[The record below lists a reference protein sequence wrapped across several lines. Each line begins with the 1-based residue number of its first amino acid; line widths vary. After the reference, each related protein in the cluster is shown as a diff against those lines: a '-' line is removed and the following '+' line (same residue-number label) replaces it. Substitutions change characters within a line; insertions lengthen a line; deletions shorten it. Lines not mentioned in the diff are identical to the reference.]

1 MASAAQKS
9 VFPAISAAREPGKY
23 IEPPQFIIH
32 WESWT
37 RQFLGRLADQ
47 FRRQPLPLQLTS
59 RPAHFWPDVF
69 VPGRKSGR
77 GLAISAL
84 YHAAALAFL
93 YLVPTLILLS
103 QSPRFVDSELS
114 DRRITYYKVSEY
126 LPEIRSQSAPA
137 KIARKAEP
145 KLAPQRVVSVP
156 LRADNREQT
165 ILNPP
170 NVRLLPQHVAL
181 PNMVVS
187 TPVLAPPRA
196 IPGAA
201 PRLVFPFAP
210 PQVVAPAVQVN
221 GEQLAKLKAPNLP
234 MPSVIQPPVNVD
246 LKPRMPGEINIAGAE
261 VEGPKLPAPEQKA
274 SGSGEEQTAN
284 KAATAVP
291 AAPAITGG
299 TAASAAGQ
307 LLALGLNPASVEG
320 PIPVPNGNRHGEF
333 AAGPEGKP
341 DAAGAPELKAGGRS
355 SGGAGKSAGEGTGNS
370 GAPGISVALPPPNV
384 PTSLSSSGDA
394 VAQVPSPVAVPPRVS
409 EPQQIARLE
418 PPHLPAVSAPG
429 EGLES
434 QVFGGKKYY
443 SLTLNMPNLTSA
455 GGSWIIRF
463 AELAQAPVSSAAF
476 ARANTVVPEGELT
489 APVAVEKVDPAYPP
503 DLMADRIEG
512 VVTLYAVIHSDGTV
526 SDIHV
531 LRSVEDRLDHNA
543 IHALEQ
549 WRFRPATRNG
559 APVDLEAVVQ
569 IPFRLRKTS
578 F

>member
-1 MASAAQKS
+1 MASAAQKPIFS
-9 VFPAISAAREPGKY
+9 PMSAARESGKLVD
-23 IEPPQFIIH
+23 PPQFIIH
-32 WESWT
+32 WTPWT
-37 RQFLGRLADQ
+37 RQFFDRVADQ
-47 FRRQPLPLQLTS
+47 FRRQPPPLQLTS

-69 VPGRKSGR
+69 VTERRSGR

-93 YLVPTLILLS
+93 YLVPTLMLLS
-103 QSPRFVDSELS
+103 DGPRVLDNELS
-114 DRRITYYKVSEY
+114 DRRITFYKVSEY
-126 LPEIRSQSAPA
+126 LPEIRSQSAPT
-137 KIARKAEP
+137 KTARKAEP
-145 KLAPQRVVSVP
+145 KLAAQRVISLP
-156 LRADNREQT
+156 ERADNREQT

-170 NVRLLPQHVAL
+170 NLRLLAQHVAL

-210 PQVVAPAVQVN
+210 PQVIAPAVQVS

-234 MPSVIQPPVNVD
+234 APSVIQPPVEVE
-246 LKPRMPGEINIAGAE
+246 LKPRMLGEINIAGAQ
-261 VEGPKLPAPEQKA
+261 VEAPKLPAPEQKA
-274 SGSGEEQTAN
+274 SGSNEKQTAN
-284 KAATAVP
+284 KPAAAVP

-307 LLALGLNPASVEG
+307 LLALGLNPANVQG
-320 PIPVPNGNRHGEF
+320 PIPIPGGNRHGEF

-341 DAAGAPELKAGGRS
+341 DAPGTPELKPGGNSAGGARTH
-355 SGGAGKSAGEGTGNS
+355 AGEGAGNS
-370 GAPGISVALPPPNV
+370 GAPGITVAAAPNV
-384 PTSLSSSGDA
+384 PTSLSSSGGA
-394 VAQVPSPVAVPPRVS
+394 IAQLPSPVAERPLAA
-409 EPQQIARLE
+409 EPQQMAKLE
-418 PPHLPAVSAPG
+418 PPHLPVVSAPD

-463 AELAQAPVSSAAF
+463 AELDQAPVSGAAF
-476 ARANTVVPEGELT
+476 ARAATVVPEGELT

-543 IHALEQ
+543 IHALER

-569 IPFRLRKTS
+569 IPFRLRKSS

>member
-1 MASAAQKS
+1 MASAAQKPI
-9 VFPAISAAREPGKY
+9 FPPISAARESGKLV
-23 IEPPQFIIH
+23 EPPQFIIH
-32 WESWT
+32 WTPWT

-47 FRRQPLPLQLTS
+47 FRRQPPPLQLTS

-69 VPGRKSGR
+69 VPERKSGR
-77 GLAISAL
+77 GLAISVL
-84 YHAAALAFL
+84 YHAAIVAFL
-93 YLVPTLILLS
+93 YLIPTLMLLS
-103 QSPRFVDSELS
+103 QGPRVLNNELS
-114 DRRITYYKVSEY
+114 DRRITFYKVSEY
-126 LPEIRSQSAPA
+126 LPEIRSQSATPMS

-145 KLAPQRVVSVP
+145 KLAAQRVISVP
-156 LRADNREQT
+156 EHADNREQT

-170 NVRLLPQHVAL
+170 NLRLLAQHVAL

-187 TPVLAPPRA
+187 TPILAPPRA

-201 PRLVFPFAP
+201 PPLVFPFAP
-210 PQVVAPAVQVN
+210 PQVIAPSVQLS
-221 GEQLAKLKAPNLP
+221 GAQLAKLKAPNLP
-234 MPSVIQPPVNVD
+234 TPSVIQPPVEVE
-246 LKPRMPGEINIAGAE
+246 LKPRMPGEINIAGAQ
-261 VEGPKLPAPEQKA
+261 VEAPKLPAPEQKA
-274 SGSGEEQTAN
+274 SGSNEQQTGN
-284 KAATAVP
+284 KAASAVP

-307 LLALGLNPASVEG
+307 LLALGLNPANVQG
-320 PIPVPNGNRHGEF
+320 PIPIPGGSRHGEF

-341 DAAGAPELKAGGRS
+341 DAPGVPGSPARAVFARDGVQDGA
-355 SGGAGKSAGEGTGNS
+355 GNS
-370 GAPGISVALPPPNV
+370 GAPGITVAPAPNV
-384 PTSLSSSGDA
+384 PTSLSSSGGA
-394 VAQVPSPVAVPPRVS
+394 IAQLPSPVAERPQVA
-409 EPQQIARLE
+409 EPQQIAKLE
-418 PPHLPAVSAPG
+418 PPHLPVVSAPD

-463 AELAQAPVSSAAF
+463 AELDQAPVGGGAF
-476 ARANTVVPEGELT
+476 ARATMVVPEGELT

-503 DLMADRIEG
+503 ELMADRIEG

-543 IHALEQ
+543 IHALER
-549 WRFRPATRNG
+549 WRFRPAMRNG

-569 IPFRLRKTS
+569 IPFRLRKRS